1 MHIMPDRIHTIIE
14 SHGQRGHYVQ
24 AEGDLNSNRGVDSY
38 IRVKPP
44 ADSAGD
50 QWRVNFMA
58 GGRVILSRGTV
69 NAQGAPCNNI
79 FVLDPTQGPV
89 YPDVNVLL
97 PVVTSVPQ

>member
-1 MHIMPDRIHTIIE
+1 
-14 SHGQRGHYVQ
+14 
-24 AEGDLNSNRGVDSY
+24 
-38 IRVKPP
+38 
-44 ADSAGD
+44 
-50 QWRVNFMA
+50 MA